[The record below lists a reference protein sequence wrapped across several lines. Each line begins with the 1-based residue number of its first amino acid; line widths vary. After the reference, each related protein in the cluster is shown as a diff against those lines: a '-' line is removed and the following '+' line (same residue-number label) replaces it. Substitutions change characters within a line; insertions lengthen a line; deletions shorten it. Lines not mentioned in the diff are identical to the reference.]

1 MTANERKKAFLQDLQ
16 VVLNR
21 HRAEIQVTDDGKP
34 YGLHHGLARVTL
46 DANEDGPFTEFDLPG
61 YMTADSADVMH
72 DNNTDVIVQTV
83 HPSLS
88 PTHYCVDC
96 GALWRQC
103 DDFSMN
109 LRSASCCDACNNAP
123 VGPQIRP
130 IYLEGRKS

>member
-1 MTANERKKAFLQDLQ
+1 MSDPFNCPKCGRHDFGLLGVCPSCQKDEIERLRSRL
-16 VVLNR
+16 
-21 HRAEIQVTDDGKP
+21 AEAERFMGAASQP
-34 YGLHHGLARVTL
+34 
-46 DANEDGPFTEFDLPG
+46 
-61 YMTADSADVMH
+61 H
-72 DNNTDVIVQTV
+72 DNSGNVSVQANLASTLTS

-109 LRSASCCDACNNAP
+109 LRSPSCCDACNNAP

-130 IYLEGRKS
+130 LYVAPTTADQPTADRETAP